1 MQNFT
6 GGIRGCRFSPLASA
20 LLAAGLV
27 FSGAAYA
34 TNGYFAHGYGTKTK
48 GLAGAG
54 VALPQDAMAA
64 ATNPAGMAFVG
75 ERFDVGLAFFS
86 PIREYTAS
94 GAGGP
99 ALFPSPPFP
108 PGTPAFNLINGTA
121 ESDNE
126 LFYIPHLG
134 WNKSL
139 GANDTFGVTIYGN
152 GGMNTD
158 YPASES
164 GGFGTYYSGGATGV
178 DLAQVFLAFTW
189 AHKIA
194 PNAAIGVAPI
204 LAYQR
209 FEAFG
214 LQNFAGFSTDGANV
228 SNNGYNGSYGGGLKL
243 GFQGDVGGGVT
254 LGVSYQTEM
263 MMSEFDSY
271 AGLFAEQGDFDIPAT
286 ATIGMAWKINPAHTI
301 AFDIQ
306 EIFYSDVKS
315 VGAPLNPSMNNC
327 AGFVFGG
334 GNPANSQD
342 CLGGSNGS
350 GFGWEDMTIYK
361 LGWQWAA
368 NPTWTVRAG
377 VSQGDQPIPSSE
389 VLFNILAPAVMET
402 HVTAGFTWNMNPTTE
417 ISVAGMYAPEKSQS
431 GPNPLAAGSQTI
443 ELTMRQYELEASVGI
458 KF

>member
-1 MQNFT
+1 MTFT
-6 GGIRGCRFSPLASA
+6 KVGRKFAVKALGLALASA
-20 LLAAGLV
+20 GLTV
-27 FSGAAYA
+27 TGVAHA
-34 TNGYFAHGYGTKTK
+34 TNGYFAHGYGTKNK

-75 ERFDVGLAFFS
+75 ERADVGLALFS
-86 PIREYTAS
+86 PIREYTTS

-99 ALFPSPPFP
+99 LAP
-108 PGTPAFNLINGTA
+108 PAFNLINTTA

-134 WNKSL
+134 MNWAM

-164 GGFGTYYSGGATGV
+164 GGFGTFYSGGATGV
-178 DLAQVFLAFTW
+178 DLAQVFFAFTW

-194 PNAAIGVAPI
+194 PNAAIGVTPI

-214 LQNFAGFSTDGANV
+214 LQNFAGFSTDPANL

-243 GFQGDVGGGVT
+243 GFQSDVGGGVT
-254 LGVSYQTEM
+254 LGASYQTEM

-286 ATIGMAWKINPAHTI
+286 ATIGLAWKVNPAHTI
-301 AFDIQ
+301 VFDVQ

-315 VGAPLNPSMNNC
+315 VGGPFNPSLNNC
-327 AGFVFGG
+327 AGVVFGG
-334 GNPANSQD
+334 GSAASSQD
-342 CLGGSNGS
+342 CLGGNNGS
-350 GFGWEDMTIYK
+350 GFGWEDMTIFK
-361 LGWQWAA
+361 LGYQWVV
-368 NPTWTVRAG
+368 NPGLTLRAG

-389 VLFNILAPAVMET
+389 VLFNILAPAVIET
-402 HVTAGFTWNMNPTTE
+402 HVTAGATFSVGPNTE
-417 ISVAGMYAPEKSQS
+417 ISLAGMYAPEESVS

-443 ELTMRQYELEASVGI
+443 ELTMYQYEFEASIGI